1 MKKILFVI
9 MLIASSIFS
18 FAGIIVTTSGERI
31 EDVTIVSETD
41 SAIVY
46 IQDGV
51 EKSIAIEQVQAVLF
65 DNGNYKEY
73 PKYTSPVT
81 TNEFMTSS
89 EQTNLYVQHLNVK
102 GHRDNQ
108 STGVPLD
115 GKKLWLSGLITG
127 GCGLGITIIGAI
139 LCGVSADDRY
149 VYDPY
154 NSLNNGYTTGES
166 GTYIV
171 GALFTSLG
179 CVATAASV
187 PLLTI
192 GGIRKFKKT
201 DKSTET
207 AEAYILELQVQ
218 KNQLGFAL
226 KF

>member
-89 EQTNLYVQHLNVK
+89 EQTNLYVQQPQLQ
-102 GHRDNQ
+102 RPQRQ
-108 STGVPLD
+108 SIDRSAFDPD
-115 GKKLWLSGLITG
+115 GKKLLLSGYITG
-127 GCGLGITIIGAI
+127 GLGLSCILAGAI
-139 LCGVSADDRY
+139 LVGTSY
-149 VYDPY
+149 YY
-154 NSLNNGYTTGES
+154 EGYITGIALLS
-166 GTYIV
+166 V
-171 GALFTSLG
+171 GAG
-179 CVATAASV
+179 ATAVSI
-187 PLLTI
+187 PLLVV
-192 GGIRKFKKT
+192 GARKQIFANFSAKT
-201 DKSTET
+201 AQS
-207 AEAYILELQVQ
+207 YILELQVQ
-218 KNQLGFAL
+218 KNQLGLAL

>member
-1 MKKILFVI
+1 

-115 GKKLWLSGLITG
+115 GKKLWLSGCITG
-127 GCGLGITIIGAI
+127 GLGLSCILVGAI
-139 LCGVSADDRY
+139 LVGTSY
-149 VYDPY
+149 YY
-154 NSLNNGYTTGES
+154 EGYITGIALLS
-166 GTYIV
+166 V
-171 GALFTSLG
+171 GAG
-179 CVATAASV
+179 ATAVSI
-187 PLLTI
+187 PLLVV
-192 GGIRKFKKT
+192 GARKQSFANFSSKT
-201 DKSTET
+201 AQS
-207 AEAYILELQVQ
+207 YILELQVQ
-218 KNQLGFAL
+218 KNQLGLAL

>member
-1 MKKILFVI
+1 

-115 GKKLWLSGLITG
+115 GKKLLLSGCITG
-127 GCGLGITIIGAI
+127 GLGLSCILVGAI
-139 LCGVSADDRY
+139 LVGTSY
-149 VYDPY
+149 YY
-154 NSLNNGYTTGES
+154 EGYITGIALLS
-166 GTYIV
+166 V
-171 GALFTSLG
+171 GAG
-179 CVATAASV
+179 ATAVSI
-187 PLLTI
+187 PLLVV
-192 GGIRKFKKT
+192 GGTRKQRFANSSAKT
-201 DKSTET
+201 AQS
-207 AEAYILELQVQ
+207 YILELQVQ
-218 KNQLGFAL
+218 KNQLGLAL

>member
-31 EDVTIVSETD
+31 EDVTILSETD

-89 EQTNLYVQHLNVK
+89 ESTNLYVQQPQ
-102 GHRDNQ
+102 RQRSQRQ
-108 STGVPLD
+108 SIDRSAFDPD
-115 GKKLWLSGLITG
+115 GKKLLLSGYITE
-127 GCGLGITIIGAI
+127 GLGLSCILVGAI
-139 LCGVSADDRY
+139 LVGTSY
-149 VYDPY
+149 YY
-154 NSLNNGYTTGES
+154 EGYITGIALLS
-166 GTYIV
+166 V
-171 GALFTSLG
+171 GAG
-179 CVATAASV
+179 ATAVSI
-187 PLLTI
+187 PLLVV
-192 GGIRKFKKT
+192 GGTRKQRFANSSAKT
-201 DKSTET
+201 AQS
-207 AEAYILELQVQ
+207 YILELQVQ
-218 KNQLGFAL
+218 KNQLGLAL

>member
-89 EQTNLYVQHLNVK
+89 EQTNLYVQQPQ
-102 GHRDNQ
+102 RQRSQRQ
-108 STGVPLD
+108 SIDRSAFDPD
-115 GKKLWLSGLITG
+115 GKKLLLSGWITG
-127 GCGLGITIIGAI
+127 GLGLSCILVGAI
-139 LCGVSADDRY
+139 LVGTSY
-149 VYDPY
+149 YY
-154 NSLNNGYTTGES
+154 EGYITGIALL
-166 GTYIV
+166 GV
-171 GALFTSLG
+171 GAG
-179 CVATAASV
+179 ATAVSI
-187 PLLTI
+187 PLLVVGDT
-192 GGIRKFKKT
+192 RKQRFANFSAKT
-201 DKSTET
+201 AQS
-207 AEAYILELQVQ
+207 YILELQVQ
-218 KNQLGFAL
+218 KNQLGLAL

>member
-1 MKKILFVI
+1 

-31 EDVTIVSETD
+31 EDVTILSETD

-89 EQTNLYVQHLNVK
+89 EQTNLYVQQPQLQ
-102 GHRDNQ
+102 RPQRQ
-108 STGVPLD
+108 SIDRSAFDPD
-115 GKKLWLSGLITG
+115 GKKLLLSGYITG
-127 GCGLGITIIGAI
+127 GLGLSCILAGAI
-139 LCGVSADDRY
+139 LVGTSYYEDY
-149 VYDPY
+149 Y
-154 NSLNNGYTTGES
+154 SGYYYSGYYYESYITGIALLS
-166 GTYIV
+166 V
-171 GALFTSLG
+171 GAG
-179 CVATAASV
+179 ATAVSI
-187 PLLTI
+187 PLLVV
-192 GGIRKFKKT
+192 GARKQIFANFSAKT
-201 DKSTET
+201 AQS
-207 AEAYILELQVQ
+207 YILELQVQ
-218 KNQLGFAL
+218 KNQLGLAL

>member
-1 MKKILFVI
+1 

-89 EQTNLYVQHLNVK
+89 EQTNLYVQQPQ
-102 GHRDNQ
+102 RQRSQRQ
-108 STGVPLD
+108 SIDRSAFDPD
-115 GKKLWLSGLITG
+115 GKKLLLSGWITG
-127 GCGLGITIIGAI
+127 GLGLSCILVGAI
-139 LCGVSADDRY
+139 LVGTSY
-149 VYDPY
+149 YE
-154 NSLNNGYTTGES
+154 GYYSGYYYGSYITGIALYS
-166 GTYIV
+166 V
-171 GALFTSLG
+171 GAG
-179 CVATAASV
+179 ATAVSI
-187 PLLTI
+187 PLLVV
-192 GGIRKFKKT
+192 GGTRKQRFANFSAKT
-201 DKSTET
+201 AQS
-207 AEAYILELQVQ
+207 YILELQVQ
-218 KNQLGFAL
+218 KNQLGLAL

>member
-31 EDVTIVSETD
+31 EDVTILSETD
-41 SAIVY
+41 STIVFL
-46 IQDGV
+46 QDGV

-108 STGVPLD
+108 STGVPL
-115 GKKLWLSGLITG
+115 IQMARN
-127 GCGLGITIIGAI
+127 C
-139 LCGVSADDRY
+139 CY
-149 VYDPY
+149 Q
-154 NSLNNGYTTGES
+154 
-166 GTYIV
+166 V
-171 GALFTSLG
+171 G
-179 CVATAASV
+179 
-187 PLLTI
+187 
-192 GGIRKFKKT
+192 
-201 DKSTET
+201 
-207 AEAYILELQVQ
+207 
-218 KNQLGFAL
+218 
-226 KF
+226 

>member
-1 MKKILFVI
+1 

-89 EQTNLYVQHLNVK
+89 EQTFICSTAQ
-102 GHRDNQ
+102 RQRPQRQ
-108 STGVPLD
+108 SIDRSAFDPD
-115 GKKLWLSGLITG
+115 GKKLLLSGWITG
-127 GCGLGITIIGAI
+127 GLGLSCILVGAI
-139 LCGVSADDRY
+139 LVGTSY
-149 VYDPY
+149 YY
-154 NSLNNGYTTGES
+154 EGYITGIALL
-166 GTYIV
+166 GV
-171 GALFTSLG
+171 GAG
-179 CVATAASV
+179 ATAVSI
-187 PLLTI
+187 PLLVVGDT
-192 GGIRKFKKT
+192 RKQRFANFSAKT
-201 DKSTET
+201 AQS
-207 AEAYILELQVQ
+207 YILELQVQ
-218 KNQLGFAL
+218 KNQLGLAL

>member
-1 MKKILFVI
+1 

-31 EDVTIVSETD
+31 EDVTILSETD

-89 EQTNLYVQHLNVK
+89 EQTNLYVQQPQ
-102 GHRDNQ
+102 RQRSQRQ
-108 STGVPLD
+108 SIDRSAFDPD

-218 KNQLGFAL
+218 KNQLGLAL

>member
-89 EQTNLYVQHLNVK
+89 EQTNLYVQQPQ
-102 GHRDNQ
+102 RQRSQRQ
-108 STGVPLD
+108 SIDRSAFRWQEIVV
-115 GKKLWLSGLITG
+115 SGCITG
-127 GCGLGITIIGAI
+127 GLGLSCILVGAI
-139 LCGVSADDRY
+139 LVGTSY
-149 VYDPY
+149 YY
-154 NSLNNGYTTGES
+154 EGYITGIALL
-166 GTYIV
+166 GV
-171 GALFTSLG
+171 GA
-179 CVATAASV
+179 CATAVSI
-187 PLLTI
+187 PLLVV
-192 GGIRKFKKT
+192 GGTRKQRFANFSAKT
-201 DKSTET
+201 AQS
-207 AEAYILELQVQ
+207 YILELQVQ
-218 KNQLGFAL
+218 KNQLGLAL